1 MTPANPRDN
10 IRRDIFSVKHWDHAI
25 GAWCHG
31 YMSKDREWG
40 QHDAPTCDQ
49 CQLIAT
55 HYNGRTGEVYEWTT
69 QAEHRQACE
78 NLQNAMDDAFDNT
91 YFSGGW

>member
-1 MTPANPRDN
+1 MPKSKQPSDCPAG
-10 IRRDIFSVKHWDHAI
+10 HTT
-25 GAWCHG
+25 
-31 YMSKDREWG
+31 EWG

>member
-31 YMSKDREWG
+31 YMSKDRE
-40 QHDAPTCDQ
+40 QARRRTDAIRRGIWYGMHTTRAKLVHPAQ
-49 CQLIAT
+49 WVVEGFIAAG
-55 HYNGRTGEVYEWTT
+55 NDIE
-69 QAEHRQACE
+69 
-78 NLQNAMDDAFDNT
+78 
-91 YFSGGW
+91 